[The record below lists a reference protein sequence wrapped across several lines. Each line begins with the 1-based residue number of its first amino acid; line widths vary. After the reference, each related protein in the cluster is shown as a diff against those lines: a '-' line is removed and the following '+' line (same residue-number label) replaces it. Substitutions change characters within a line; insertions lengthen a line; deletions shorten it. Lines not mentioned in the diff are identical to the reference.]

1 MFLIF
6 LIKNICFM
14 AFYFAYATLV
24 FVQKNNSSM
33 LLVYFI
39 CLICISASYYLNNI
53 HKYDKFKYTPM
64 LGFIVAIIY
73 LGTVTGAAAILFP
86 AVYTFFIIKESK
98 YDAGYDEFKELFLK
112 LVVAAI
118 LLLIIVFI
126 VSWVDKFKR
135 FSIPYIVVFFIS
147 GIYLMRTIRHGKDMI
162 KNKTVG
168 IINISVILIACIACV
183 ILSSGIALNAVINML
198 NLIYDKAIIPLIM
211 GIVYAI
217 MFVIWPFIR
226 LLSKIFD
233 ENGNV
238 EEIEVPEEEAIEDI
252 IRGIESNETAVLVI
266 NILGYAVVII
276 LGILFVRKLL
286 SNKKKKLVSDGIR
299 EYRSF
304 LNDDNYSR
312 KDRKALKS
320 SFNQIRYW
328 YKKFLILCTRRKIE
342 LNASDSS
349 QSIYEKS
356 SEVFLNS
363 KDELENMKEIYRKA
377 RYSKDSIEN
386 QDIKR
391 IKGIYKK
398 LENEKIDDTNLK

>member
-33 LLVYFI
+33 VLVYFI
-39 CLICISASYYLNNI
+39 CLICLSASYYLNNI
-53 HKYDKFKYTPM
+53 RKVDRLKYIPM
-64 LGFIVAIIY
+64 LGFIAAIIY
-73 LGTVTGAAAILFP
+73 LGTLTGAAMILFP

-112 LVVAAI
+112 LVIAAV

-135 FSIPYIVVFFIS
+135 FSIPYIAVFFMS

-162 KNKTVG
+162 KNKTIG
-168 IINISVILIACIACV
+168 IINISVILIVCIVCV
-183 ILSSGIALNAVINML
+183 ILSSDIALNAVL
-198 NLIYDKAIIPLIM
+198 NLLNFIYDKAIIPLIM

-226 LLSKIFD
+226 LLSKLID

-238 EEIEVPEEEAIEDI
+238 EEIELPEEEEVEDI
-252 IRGIESNETAVLVI
+252 IRGIESNETVI

-276 LGILFVRKLL
+276 LGILLVRKLL
-286 SNKKKKLVSDGIR
+286 SNKKKKLISNDIR

-304 LNDDNYSR
+304 LNDDNYSK
-312 KDRKALKS
+312 KDRKALKN

-328 YKKFLILCTRRKIE
+328 YRKFLILCTRKKIE
-342 LNASDSS
+342 LNPSDSS

-356 SEVFLNS
+356 SEVFVNS

-377 RYSKDSIEN
+377 RYSKDSIAN

-398 LENEKIDDTNLK
+398 LENENIDDTDFK